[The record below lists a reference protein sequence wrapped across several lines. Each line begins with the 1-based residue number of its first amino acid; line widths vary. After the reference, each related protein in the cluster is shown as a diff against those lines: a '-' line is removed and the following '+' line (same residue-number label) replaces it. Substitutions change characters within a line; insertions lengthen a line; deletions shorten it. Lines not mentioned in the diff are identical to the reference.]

1 MENKAYDE
9 LLKASLAGTSF
20 AHLVELAA
28 SYLNNPLVV
37 IDNSFNIIA
46 YSKNLQST
54 DFIWLEAVSRG
65 YITIE
70 FGATLNNWDELVAP
84 DQNYFDV
91 SQISAKTRRFIRLK
105 YQNRLVGYLN
115 ILEEYTPLTQLDDK
129 VYLFVAAL
137 LTKELLFNFQQLNL
151 DNFCIREEEILMEL
165 LQDRFADRVH
175 FISRIQGCSLDHN
188 YLFHLGCIDFQH
200 YVSYNAHRSLIQE
213 SLQAYIPESTS
224 VFYDKQLVI
233 LMKSEE
239 ECDYQK
245 LNQFLHNSSLTMGI
259 SDPFEDLYQLKIY
272 LKQAQAALRLGALV
286 YQDSQISFY
295 ERCKPYH
302 MFERFETNE
311 LLRFCHHL
319 VLKLKH
325 YDEKNDTSYVET
337 LRAYLLF
344 QKSIQKTANYLY
356 VHRNTINYRIQK
368 IKEIMGVDLD
378 QYDLDAHM
386 LQSCEII
393 QYIHFRN
400 RNTNERKDSLR

>member
-1 MENKAYDE
+1 
-9 LLKASLAGTSF
+9 
-20 AHLVELAA
+20 
-28 SYLNNPLVV
+28 
-37 IDNSFNIIA
+37 
-46 YSKNLQST
+46 
-54 DFIWLEAVSRG
+54 
-65 YITIE
+65 
-70 FGATLNNWDELVAP
+70 
-84 DQNYFDV
+84 
-91 SQISAKTRRFIRLK
+91 
-105 YQNRLVGYLN
+105 
-115 ILEEYTPLTQLDDK
+115 
-129 VYLFVAAL
+129 
-137 LTKELLFNFQQLNL
+137 
-151 DNFCIREEEILMEL
+151 MEL

-245 LNQFLHNSSLTMGI
+245 LNQFLHSSSLTMGI
-259 SDPFEDLYQLKIY
+259 SDPFEDLYQLKTY

-311 LLRFCHHL
+311 LLRYCHHL